1 MDRLFDFEAQ
11 RAEAEMWI
19 KYILSG
25 EDFRGEIIGR
35 DDFET
40 EDGFHFTIDTCLVKD
55 LQVYETAICEKNMAW
70 VVVDRDNSP
79 SEARVNHM
87 YWVQKV
93 KNEDVRFFES
103 VQDGCIYGVMKG
115 D

>member
-1 MDRLFDFEAQ
+1 MDRMFDFEAQ
-11 RAEAEMWI
+11 RAEAEIWI

-40 EDGFHFTIDTCLVKD
+40 EDGFHFIVDTCWVKD
-55 LQVYETAICEKNMAW
+55 LQVYETAIKELNTEW
-70 VVVDRDNSP
+70 IVIDRCNS
-79 SEARVNHM
+79 SSKARENHQ
-87 YWVQKV
+87 YWIQKI
-93 KNEDVRFFES
+93 KNEDVRFFKS
-103 VQDGCIYGVMKG
+103 VQDGCIYGIMKE

>member
-11 RAEAEMWI
+11 RAEAEIWI
-19 KYILSG
+19 KYLLSG

-40 EDGFHFTIDTCLVKD
+40 EDGFHFTVDTCWVKD
-55 LQVYETAICEKNMAW
+55 LQIYETAIKEYNTEW
-70 VVVDRDNSP
+70 IVIDRCNSP
-79 SEARVNHM
+79 SEARENHQ
-87 YWVQKV
+87 YWIQKV
-93 KNEDVRFFES
+93 KNENIRFFKS
-103 VQDGCIYGVMKG
+103 VQDGCIYGIMKE